1 MVKNTQ
7 LQFELHNDI
16 EKKGSCGGPNKKDLD
31 ADDS

>member
-16 EKKGSCGGPNKKDLD
+16 EKKGSCGGPYKKKPRR
-31 ADDS
+31 